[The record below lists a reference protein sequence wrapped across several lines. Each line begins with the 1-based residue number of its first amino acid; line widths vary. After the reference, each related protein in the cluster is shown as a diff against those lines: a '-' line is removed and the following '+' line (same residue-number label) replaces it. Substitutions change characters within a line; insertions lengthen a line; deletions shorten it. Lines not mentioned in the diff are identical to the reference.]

1 MASGVQPYARTHVR
15 ARAHALRRG
24 VAATRLLGVA
34 ERNSFVALAVATCA
48 SLLLARLPGTLGGDA
63 WLLLAAGR
71 ELMDGGLPQHDT
83 LTVWSQGERWVDQ
96 QWAAQ
101 LLFYG
106 VHAVAGIKGLVLVN
120 AALIVAAYAFA
131 LGVARGLGASGRST
145 ALVGL
150 AAIPALVPH
159 TAVRAQTLAYPLFV
173 ALLTLLIVESRKG
186 SSRRVL
192 LALPILVVWANVH
205 GSVLLGGLLV
215 TLFAGVEAVRR
226 LRGRGSTGWG
236 VVGVLA
242 VAPWACVLASP
253 YGLALVDYYRATV
266 TNPVFAQVVGE
277 WGPSSF
283 PAQAPFFALAGVGTW
298 IVARNRA
305 LTAFEKAAFVVT
317 LVAGVVAVRSVV
329 WFVLVALVVLP
340 VAVDAL
346 WPDRTRQRRARVNLL
361 LAGAAV
367 LVVGVGFAAAAARQ
381 SSMYL
386 DSYREAAVQA
396 IGSAVVDPEKRIFAN
411 ERFADW
417 LIWEHPELA
426 GRVAFDARF
435 ELLESDELKAIAR
448 WRGRSGDDWRAAA
461 KGYDLLVL
469 DAVSEDDVARSL
481 IRDGS
486 AWFAYGDGRL
496 NLIVVRPSSR
506 P

>member
-1 MASGVQPYARTHVR
+1 M
-15 ARAHALRRG
+15 
-24 VAATRLLGVA
+24 ATRLLAVA
-34 ERNSFVALAVATCA
+34 EQNSFVALAVATLA
-48 SLLLARLPGTLGGDA
+48 ALLLARLPATLGGDA

-71 ELMDGGLPQHDT
+71 EVVDGGLPQHDT
-83 LTVWSQGERWVDQ
+83 LTVWSQGEQWVDQ

-101 LLFYG
+101 VLSYG
-106 VHAVAGIKGLVLVN
+106 VHAAIGIKGLLLVN
-120 AALIVAAYAFA
+120 AGLIVASYALA
-131 LGVARGLGASGRST
+131 LGVARAVGASGRSA
-145 ALVGL
+145 ALVGV

-173 ALLTLLIVESRKG
+173 ALLGLLIFDARRG

-205 GSVLLGGLLV
+205 GSVLLGAALV
-215 TLFAGVEAVRR
+215 TLFAGVEAVLR
-226 LRGRGSTGWG
+226 LRGRGRTGWG
-236 VVGVLA
+236 LVGLLA

-253 YGLALVDYYRATV
+253 YGLGLVDYYRATV

-283 PAQAPFFALAGVGTW
+283 PMQSPFFALAGIGTW

-305 LTAFEKAAFVVT
+305 LTAFEKAAFVFT
-317 LVAGVVAVRSVV
+317 LAAGVVAVRNVV

-340 VAVDAL
+340 AAVDAL
-346 WPDRTRQRRARVNLL
+346 WPDRTRERRARVNLL

-367 LVVGVGFAAAAARQ
+367 AVVGVGFAVAGARQ

-386 DSYREAAVQA
+386 DSYREGAAQA
-396 IGSAVVDPEKRIFAN
+396 IGSAIVDPEKRVFAN

-448 WRGRSGDDWRAAA
+448 WRGRSGSDWRAAA

-469 DAVSEDDVARSL
+469 DAVSEDEIARSL
-481 IRDGS
+481 VDDDL
-486 AWFAYGDGRL
+486 AWPAYGDGRL
-496 NLIVVRPSSR
+496 NLIVVRPAR
-506 P
+506 